1 MEPATIPPPALELIE
16 RSEADNCI
24 ELSELE
30 ELLSRLDLDEE
41 TVAAIHDEIRARG
54 LELRD
59 DCGRDGVEPTR
70 YRPDDLATATTDSLQ
85 LFFREASRWPLLTKD
100 EEVELA
106 RAIERGDL
114 AAKERLINSNL
125 RLVAANARRYE
136 NQGLPLLDLI
146 QEGSLGLIRAAE
158 KFDWRRGF
166 KFSTYAT
173 YWIRQAMQ
181 RALESRARTIR
192 LPVNVAQ
199 EERRIARA
207 ERQLTAELAREPS
220 IDELAAATGLD
231 PERIAFLRDI
241 PRAVTSLDRPV
252 GEEGETTLG
261 ELLPGEGPA
270 PEEEVRIALGERA
283 LRRALDRL
291 PGDEREVVRLRYG
304 VNGDR
309 GHPRT
314 QVSRLMGL
322 SPERVVEL
330 ERAALRRLSTERE
343 LEALLDAA

>member
-1 MEPATIPPPALELIE
+1 MEAAIAPTILELLD
-16 RSEADNCI
+16 RSEESGCV

-30 ELLSRLDLDEE
+30 RILAEEELDDDAI
-41 TVAAIHDEIRARG
+41 AAIHDEIRNR
-54 LELRD
+54 ELDIRD
-59 DCGRDGVEPTR
+59 DCGRDGVESTR
-70 YRPDDLATATTDSLQ
+70 YTPDELAVTTTDSLQ
-85 LFFREASRWPLLTKD
+85 LFFREASRYPLLTKD

-106 RAIERGDL
+106 KAIERGDL

-125 RLVAANARRYE
+125 RLVASNARRYDGL
-136 NQGLPLLDLI
+136 GLPLLDLI

-181 RALESRARTIR
+181 RAIDARARTIR
-192 LPVNVAQ
+192 LPTNVAQ

-207 ERQLTAELAREPS
+207 QRQLAAELGREPS
-220 IDELAAATGLD
+220 LEELAAAAEMD
-231 PERIAFLRDI
+231 PARIEFIRET
-241 PRAVTSLDRPV
+241 PRTVTSLDRPV
-252 GEEGETTLG
+252 GEEGDTTLG
-261 ELLPGEGPA
+261 ELMASEGRP
-270 PEEEVRIALGERA
+270 PEDEVRIALGEQA

-291 PGDEREVVRLRYG
+291 PAEEREVVRLRYG

-314 QVSRLMGL
+314 QVGRMLEV
-322 SPERVVEL
+322 PAERVAEL
-330 ERAALRRLSTERE
+330 ERAALRRLSEERE
-343 LEALLDAA
+343 LEALLEAA